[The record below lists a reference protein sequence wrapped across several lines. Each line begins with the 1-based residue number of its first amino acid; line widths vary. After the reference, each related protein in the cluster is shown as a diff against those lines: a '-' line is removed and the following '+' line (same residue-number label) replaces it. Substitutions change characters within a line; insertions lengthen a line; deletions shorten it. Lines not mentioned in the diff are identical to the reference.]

1 LLGAGCACAADT
13 PTLTVCMAENNPPLS
28 YRVASDSRGLDVRV
42 AEAIAAELQRALK
55 VVPFESKYE
64 HESTLAQEVNALL
77 SSAVCDM
84 ASGFALLAGDLGPP
98 GRPTARVPDYP
109 GAKRPPQRPWVPLG
123 TLVATRPY
131 HAMAMALVVRD
142 PARQTATLADLGDA
156 RIGVVS
162 GTLAGTA
169 VSLYRNGKLRDRIV
183 SLAQNQNVL
192 EELEAGRFD
201 ATQSRSTVD
210 TWRLTHPAS
219 TLHRAAY
226 TPSHQHRL
234 GRARRRSRAV
244 APPIARSDAPRR
256 TEISSAGRADRHDL
270 GRAGPAAVAATIGLP
285 DLVRE

>member
-1 LLGAGCACAADT
+1 
-13 PTLTVCMAENNPPLS
+13 MAENNPPLS
-28 YRVASDSRGLDVRV
+28 YRVAGDSRGLDVRV
-42 AEAIAAELQRALK
+42 AEAIATELHRALE

-64 HESTLAQEVNALL
+64 HESTLSQEVNALL
-77 SSAVCDM
+77 SSGVCDM

-123 TLVATRPY
+123 TLVASRPY

-192 EELEAGRFD
+192 EELEAGQFD
-201 ATQSRSTVD
+201 ATLVALDRLD
-210 TWRLTHPAS
+210 AWRLAHPGS
-219 TLHRAAY
+219 MLRRAAY
-226 TPSHQHRL
+226 THPLRINIGFVAL
-234 GRARRRSRAV
+234 AAELVAAADRAIGRAAANGDLQRWSEQTGTTWV
-244 APPIARSDAPRR
+244 APVEP
-256 TEISSAGRADRHDL
+256 
-270 GRAGPAAVAATIGLP
+270 AVAATIGLP

>member
-1 LLGAGCACAADT
+1 
-13 PTLTVCMAENNPPLS
+13 MAENNPPLS
-28 YRVASDSRGLDVRV
+28 YRVDGASRGLDVVV
-42 AEAIAAELQRALK
+42 AAAIAAELHRALK

-77 SSAVCDM
+77 SSGVCDM

-123 TLVATRPY
+123 TLVATEPY

-142 PARQTATLADLGDA
+142 PARQAATLADLGDA
-156 RIGVVS
+156 RIGIVS

-192 EELEAGRFD
+192 EELEGGRFD
-201 ATQSRSTVD
+201 ATLVALDRLD
-210 TWRLTHPAS
+210 AWRLAHPAS
-219 TLHRAAY
+219 TLRRAAY
-226 TPSHQHRL
+226 THPLRINL
-234 GRARRRSRAV
+234 GFVALADAAELVAAADRVIGRATSNGDLRRWSEETGTTWV
-244 APPIARSDAPRR
+244 APGEP
-256 TEISSAGRADRHDL
+256 
-270 GRAGPAAVAATIGLP
+270 AVAANIGLA